1 MLKLLFVS
9 NRIESISEF
18 VSALKEND
26 KNELLYTESG
36 ETALKLI
43 KDSAIDLVITD
54 EEVGDM
60 SGLDFARRLIS
71 SSPMTNCAAMS
82 SLPEKEF
89 HEASE
94 GLGLMNHLPANPE
107 RSDAEDV
114 LKNLRRIK
122 GLESGQDQ

>member
-9 NRIESISEF
+9 NRVETLSEF
-18 VSALKEND
+18 ISTLKEDD
-26 KNELLYTESG
+26 KNEVLYAGSG

-54 EEVGDM
+54 EEIGDM
-60 SGLDFARRLIS
+60 SGLDFARILIS
-71 SSPMTNCAAMS
+71 LSPMTNCAALS

-89 HEASE
+89 HELSE

-122 GLESGQDQ
+122 GLESEWD

>member
-9 NRIESISEF
+9 NRVESFSEF

-26 KNELLYTESG
+26 KNELLYAESG

-43 KDSAIDLVITD
+43 KDNAIDLVITD
-54 EEVGDM
+54 EETGDM

-71 SSPMTNCAAMS
+71 LNPMINCAAMS

-89 HEASE
+89 HEVSE

-114 LKNLRRIK
+114 LKNLRRIR
-122 GLESGQDQ
+122 GLESGQD

>member
-9 NRIESISEF
+9 NRVETLSEF
-18 VSALKEND
+18 ISTLKEDD
-26 KNELLYTESG
+26 KNEVLYAGSG

-54 EEVGDM
+54 EEIGDM
-60 SGLDFARRLIS
+60 SGLDFARILIS
-71 SSPMTNCAAMS
+71 LSPMTNCAALS

-89 HEASE
+89 HDLSE

-122 GLESGQDQ
+122 GLESGQD

>member
-9 NRIESISEF
+9 NRVETLSEF
-18 VSALKEND
+18 ISTLKEDD
-26 KNELLYTESG
+26 KNEVLYAGSG

-54 EEVGDM
+54 EEIGDM
-60 SGLDFARRLIS
+60 SGLDFARILIS
-71 SSPMTNCAAMS
+71 LSPMTNCAALS

-89 HEASE
+89 HELSE

-107 RSDAEDV
+107 RSDAG
-114 LKNLRRIK
+114 RC
-122 GLESGQDQ
+122 S

>member
-9 NRIESISEF
+9 NRVETLSEF
-18 VSALKEND
+18 ISTLKEDD
-26 KNELLYTESG
+26 KNEVLYAGSG

-54 EEVGDM
+54 EEIGDM
-60 SGLDFARRLIS
+60 SGLDFARILIS
-71 SSPMTNCAAMS
+71 LSPMTNCAALS

-89 HEASE
+89 HDLSE
-94 GLGLMNHLPANPE
+94 GLGLMNRLPANPE

-122 GLESGQDQ
+122 GLESEWD

>member
-1 MLKLLFVS
+1 MLKLLLIS
-9 NRIESISEF
+9 KNIESFSEF
-18 VSALKEND
+18 DSALKED
-26 KNELLYTESG
+26 CKNQVYYARSS
-36 ETALKLI
+36 ETALKMI
-43 KDSAIDLVITD
+43 KDNAIDLVITD

-60 SGLDFARRLIS
+60 SGLDFARKLIS
-71 SSPMTNCAAMS
+71 SNPMTNCAVMS

-94 GLGLMNHLPANPE
+94 GLGLMNHLPLKPK

-122 GLESGQDQ
+122 GLESGQEQ

>member
-71 SSPMTNCAAMS
+71 SSPMTNCAAIS
-82 SLPEKEF
+82 SLSEKEF
-89 HEASE
+89 HEESE
-94 GLGLMNHLPANPE
+94 GLGLMNHLPLNPG
-107 RSDAEDV
+107 RSDAEKI
-114 LKNLRRIK
+114 LKDLRLIK
-122 GLESGQDQ
+122 GLESG

>member
-9 NRIESISEF
+9 NRVETLSEF
-18 VSALKEND
+18 ISTLKEDD
-26 KNELLYTESG
+26 KNEVLYAGSG

-54 EEVGDM
+54 EEIGDM
-60 SGLDFARRLIS
+60 SGLDFARILIS
-71 SSPMTNCAAMS
+71 LSPMTNCAALS

-89 HEASE
+89 HNLSE

-122 GLESGQDQ
+122 GLESEWD

>member
-54 EEVGDM
+54 EVAGDM